1 MDPKKLA
8 RLEASIK
15 DRVSIE
21 ESYDERKCPNPL
33 KKMRKRDGMDAVAR
47 RDYVDSLRPG
57 NSRWWLMEEALK
69 RTTRADRV
77 GFLAELMT
85 DGLYRTAL
93 VRPLAAAWGMGFDG
107 TNHLVAEASRW
118 VRGAIGDREEVR
130 AKCMAFLEVV
140 AHDALENGDR
150 RSAVAA
156 VRTVADIAGLIANK
170 TEISGPNGGPIAIQD
185 LAKLS
190 DTELEEAIVKAAAN
204 AIRSSGGPKDEA
216 SQAVIDAEARMLD
229 KTLAQPE
236 MSKRPYSDK
245 P

>member
-8 RLEASIK
+8 RLEASIA
-15 DRVSIE
+15 DRVSIDQ
-21 ESYDERKCPNPL
+21 SYDRRGSDPI
-33 KKMRKRDGMDAVAR
+33 KKMKKRQGMDAVAR

-57 NSRWWLMEEALK
+57 NSRWWIMEEALT
-69 RTTRADRV
+69 RTTRSERV
-77 GFLAELMT
+77 AFIAELMT

-93 VRPLAAAWGMGFDG
+93 VRPLAAAWGMGLDG

-130 AKCMAFLEVV
+130 AKCLAFLEVV

-156 VRTVADIAGLIANK
+156 VRTVADIAGLISSK
-170 TEISGPNGGPIAIQD
+170 TEISGPNGGPIPIQD

-190 DTELEEAIVKAAAN
+190 DSELEEAIVKAAAN

-216 SQAVIDAEARMLD
+216 SQAVLDAEKRLLD
-229 KTLAQPE
+229 AALEQPE
-236 MSKRPYSDK
+236 MSYRRYSDRG
-245 P
+245 